1 MDSIAL
7 VIGLHWAAVLFYVF
21 GTILVIFGTIFKKER
36 PERIGTWAAFPG
48 LFLHGAA
55 LLLWW
60 RIVGHG
66 PYMDRFEVLS
76 SNAWVLLAGY
86 LLVVRFYRQLKPAG
100 VVVFP
105 GTFLLV
111 AISLFLRPEIK
122 RLPATFR
129 GIWLVL
135 HIIFYKIAFTSIIV
149 AFAFSLFYILKEK
162 NRLARFTWLPEP
174 GAMDLYAYRF
184 AGFGFTF
191 WAIGMLAG
199 SIWAYQ
205 SWNIFWSWDPVQ
217 TWSLVT
223 WAVFGLYLHLRRFFG
238 WSGTRAAWLYT
249 VSFVL
254 TLLSLFFT
262 PFIQSSIHAEYFK

>member
-1 MDSIAL
+1 
-7 VIGLHWAAVLFYVF
+7 
-21 GTILVIFGTIFKKER
+21 
-36 PERIGTWAAFPG
+36 
-48 LFLHGAA
+48 
-55 LLLWW
+55 
-60 RIVGHG
+60 
-66 PYMDRFEVLS
+66 
-76 SNAWVLLAGY
+76 
-86 LLVVRFYRQLKPAG
+86 
-100 VVVFP
+100 VVVYP
-105 GTFLLV
+105 ATFLLV

-162 NRLARFTWLPEP
+162 NRLQHLSWLPELQ
-174 GAMDLYAYRF
+174 AMDLYAYRF

-223 WAVFGLYLHLRRFFG
+223 WAVFGLYLHLRRFFA
-238 WSGTRAAWLYT
+238 WSGTRAAWLYC
-249 VSFVL
+249 VSFLL